1 MVHGLREVERTSQQ
15 QLDRMI
21 RLEDQNRQ
29 LKQKIHNLK
38 RLKGDDLVYGDAQ
51 NTPKGQKPPLKSNL
65 NIYSNNE
72 EDSAELERLSK
83 VAKKFQSKSHKDE
96 KLLQMQKKLFDK
108 HLHAQNKVIKQHEQ
122 SLKEKVKELRMQG
135 LKIKE
140 LMNAGTD
147 FHRNKIIKKD
157 YQLLQSLS

>member
-1 MVHGLREVERTSQQ
+1 
-15 QLDRMI
+15 MI

-38 RLKGDDLVYGDAQ
+38 RMKGDDFVYGDEQ

-83 VAKKFQSKSHKDE
+83 EAKKF
-96 KLLQMQKKLFDK
+96 
-108 HLHAQNKVIKQHEQ
+108 
-122 SLKEKVKELRMQG
+122 
-135 LKIKE
+135 
-140 LMNAGTD
+140 
-147 FHRNKIIKKD
+147 
-157 YQLLQSLS
+157 